1 VLPSTVE
8 GLSNTLLEC
17 MAGGLPMIASRV
29 SGSEDLVTPA
39 NGWLFEPGDV
49 AGLVACLTEAATLPP
64 TQRRE
69 MGASARA
76 TIERHAT
83 LQGVLERMLALYR
96 GQATPTIAAASID
109 DRTPMHA
116 VGMPAGEHRP

>member
-1 VLPSTVE
+1 
-8 GLSNTLLEC
+8 
-17 MAGGLPMIASRV
+17 
-29 SGSEDLVTPA
+29 
-39 NGWLFEPGDV
+39 
-49 AGLVACLTEAATLPP
+49 
-64 TQRRE
+64 

-96 GQATPTIAAASID
+96 GQAAPTIAAASID